1 MKIDFDGDV
10 SRREAKGVRV
20 SRVGMA
26 VNGTLAVVKLVAGI
40 AGHSYALIA
49 DAVESLGDI
58 VSSMIVWGGLVIAA
72 KPADENHPYGH
83 GKAEPLAALGVA
95 LMLIGAAVGIA
106 VAAVSEIKVPHHATA
121 PFPRRFSWSWSASPT
136 RCFATAR
143 AWPPPSLP
151 LH

>member
-1 MKIDFDGDV
+1 
-10 SRREAKGVRV
+10 
-20 SRVGMA
+20 MA

-83 GKAEPLAALGVA
+83 GKAERMSSTADGVE
-95 LMLIGAAVGIA
+95 GA
-106 VAAVSEIKVPHHATA
+106 
-121 PFPRRFSWSWSASPT
+121 
-136 RCFATAR
+136 
-143 AWPPPSLP
+143 
-151 LH
+151 

>member
-1 MKIDFDGDV
+1 
-10 SRREAKGVRV
+10 
-20 SRVGMA
+20 MA

-58 VSSMIVWGGLVIAA
+58 VSSMIVWGGLVIAS

-95 LMLIGAAVGIA
+95 LMLIGSAVVLIDFRWA
-106 VAAVSEIKVPHHATA
+106 FTHI
-121 PFPRRFSWSWSASPT
+121 
-136 RCFATAR
+136 
-143 AWPPPSLP
+143 
-151 LH
+151 